1 MFTTNGFNVFI
12 LKNLQVATANGKR
25 REREM
30 ITKELDHWLTS
41 DNSLDYLFLTALKS
55 PFPCLYLAIPE
66 L

>member
-1 MFTTNGFNVFI
+1 MFTTNGFNVVI

-25 REREM
+25 REKVM